1 MIKPLFCRARSDLLA
16 LFVAS
21 ALLLE
26 AFSSIDVTVR
36 EKEEVR
42 LAGVDF
48 QEVTS
53 YPTND
58 CVGGSHE
65 SSCVFQ

>member
-1 MIKPLFCRARSDLLA
+1 MEAMIKPLLCRARSDLLA

-48 QEVTS
+48 QEVT
-53 YPTND
+53 
-58 CVGGSHE
+58 
-65 SSCVFQ
+65 

>member
-1 MIKPLFCRARSDLLA
+1 LLA

-48 QEVTS
+48 QEVT
-53 YPTND
+53 
-58 CVGGSHE
+58 
-65 SSCVFQ
+65 